1 MTIEI
6 TWTIT
11 AIIAVSSFLSPI
23 FVAKINNKHQEK
35 MRKLEL
41 EHDEYMRQ
49 LDLQQQMAVKQLD
62 IYYSDKK
69 TAFANFLHDAGVY
82 SMRKGYSSDYEAL
95 QSSLQ
100 TALLFCDEDS
110 KLLLTT
116 FLEYANKIFGSNY
129 SSYEK
134 EEYSKTLSAVT
145 NALNKEL
152 NLTKPVID
160 CKKCK

>member
-35 MRKLEL
+35 IRKLEL

-49 LDLQQQMAVKQLD
+49 LDLQQQMAIKQLD

-69 TAFANFLHDAGVY
+69 TAFADFLHAAGVY
-82 SMRKGYSSDYEAL
+82 SMGNESARDYEAL
-95 QSSLQ
+95 LASLQ
-100 TALLFCDEDS
+100 TALLFCNETS
-110 KLLLTT
+110 KSLLLS
-116 FLEYANKIFGSNY
+116 FLEHANKILWN
-129 SSYEK
+129 SSAPIEQ
-134 EEYSKTLSAVT
+134 EEYSNILTSVT
-145 NALNKEL
+145 NALNEEL

-160 CKKCK
+160 CKKRK

>member
-1 MTIEI
+1 MTLEI

-23 FVAKINNKHQEK
+23 FVAIINNKHQTK

-49 LDLQQQMAVKQLD
+49 LDIQQQLTEKQFD

-69 TAFANFLHDAGVY
+69 TAFADFLRAAGAY
-82 SMRKGYSSDYEAL
+82 SRGKKNPHDYELL

-100 TALLFCDEDS
+100 ISLLFCNDGS
-110 KLLLTT
+110 KPLLLS
-116 FLEYANKIFGSNY
+116 FLEYADKISGGSY
-129 SSYEK
+129 TER
-134 EEYSKTLSAVT
+134 ERDEYSKTLAAVT
-145 NALNKEL
+145 TALNREL
-152 NLTKPVID
+152 TLTKPVMN
-160 CKKCK
+160 CEKGK

>member
-35 MRKLEL
+35 LRKLEL

-49 LDLQQQMAVKQLD
+49 LDLQQQMMIKQLD

-69 TAFANFLHDAGVY
+69 TAFSNFLHAAGIY
-82 SMRKGYSSDYEAL
+82 SIGKESSRNYEELLAT
-95 QSSLQ
+95 LQ
-100 TALLFCDEDS
+100 TALLFCNETS
-110 KLLLTT
+110 KSLLLTY
-116 FLEYANKIFGSNY
+116 LEYANKVLGDCSAP
-129 SSYEK
+129 YEQ
-134 EEYSKTLSAVT
+134 EEYSKILTAVT
-145 NALNKEL
+145 NALNDEL

>member
-23 FVAKINNKHQEK
+23 FVARINNKHQEK
-35 MRKLEL
+35 LRKLEL

-49 LDLQQQMAVKQLD
+49 LDLQQQMMIKQFD

-69 TAFANFLHDAGVY
+69 AAFSNFLHAAGMY
-82 SMRKGYSSDYEAL
+82 SMRKGYSSDYETL

-100 TALLFCDEDS
+100 TALLFCNEKS
-110 KLLLTT
+110 KLLLSD
-116 FLEYANKIFGSNY
+116 FLEYANKIFGDNY
-129 SSYEK
+129 SLHER
-134 EEYSKTLSAVT
+134 EEYNKTLTAVT
-145 NALNKEL
+145 NALNDEL

-160 CKKCK
+160 CKKRK